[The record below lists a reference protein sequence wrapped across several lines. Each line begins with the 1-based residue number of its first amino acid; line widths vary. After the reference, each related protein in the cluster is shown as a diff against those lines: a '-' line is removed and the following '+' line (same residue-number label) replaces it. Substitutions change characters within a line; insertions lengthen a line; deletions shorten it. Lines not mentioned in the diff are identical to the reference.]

1 MLDMMLL
8 INESVSWK
16 MKQDE
21 RPSGKK
27 LKFLQENRR
36 KNLVR
41 LLLDVEL
48 RGVEHRVHITS
59 DSRADL
65 TINDGDWVND
75 HIRTAIVKHNYEINK
90 IPKLQVK
97 DFTIKEIKEY
107 ERFSLSDGQ

>member
-1 MLDMMLL
+1 
-8 INESVSWK
+8 
-16 MKQDE
+16 MKRDE
-21 RPSGKK
+21 TPSGKK
-27 LKFLQENRR
+27 LDSLKEIRR
-36 KNLVR
+36 KGLVK

-65 TINDGDWVND
+65 TVHDGDWVTD

-107 ERFSLSDGQ
+107 ENTRNNE

>member
-1 MLDMMLL
+1 MKR
-8 INESVSWK
+8 NET
-16 MKQDE
+16 
-21 RPSGKK
+21 PSGKK
-27 LKFLQENRR
+27 LDFLREIRR
-36 KNLVR
+36 KNLVK

-65 TINDGDWVND
+65 TVHDGDWIND

-90 IPKLQVK
+90 IPNLQVK

-107 ERFSLSDGQ
+107 ENSLK

>member
-1 MLDMMLL
+1 MKR
-8 INESVSWK
+8 NEK
-16 MKQDE
+16 
-21 RPSGKK
+21 PSYNKLEK
-27 LKFLQENRR
+27 LKEIRR

-41 LLLDVEL
+41 LLLDIEL
-48 RGVEHRVHITS
+48 RGVEHRVHITN

-90 IPKLQVK
+90 IPNLQVK

-107 ERFSLSDGQ
+107 ERFSLSDDQ

>member
-1 MLDMMLL
+1 
-8 INESVSWK
+8 
-16 MKQDE
+16 MKRDE
-21 RPSGKK
+21 KPSYNKLEK
-27 LKFLQENRR
+27 LKEIRR
-36 KNLVR
+36 KGLLK

-65 TINDGDWVND
+65 TVNDGDWIND

-97 DFTIKEIKEY
+97 DFTMKEIKEY
-107 ERFSLSDGQ
+107 EDSLE

>member
-1 MLDMMLL
+1 MKRKDTPSYDKLD
-8 INESVSWK
+8 
-16 MKQDE
+16 
-21 RPSGKK
+21 R
-27 LKFLQENRR
+27 LKEIRR
-36 KNLVR
+36 KGLVK

-65 TINDGDWVND
+65 TVHDGDWVTD

-107 ERFSLSDGQ
+107 ESSIE

>member
-1 MLDMMLL
+1 MKRKDTPSYDKLD
-8 INESVSWK
+8 
-16 MKQDE
+16 
-21 RPSGKK
+21 R
-27 LKFLQENRR
+27 LKEIRR
-36 KNLVR
+36 KRLVKE
-41 LLLDVEL
+41 LLDIQL

-65 TINDGDWVND
+65 TVNDGDWIND

-107 ERFSLSDGQ
+107 EESLE

>member
-1 MLDMMLL
+1 
-8 INESVSWK
+8 
-16 MKQDE
+16 MKRDE
-21 RPSGKK
+21 TSSGKK
-27 LKFLQENRR
+27 LHQLKEIRR
-36 KNLVR
+36 KNLVKN
-41 LLLDVEL
+41 LLDVQL

-65 TINDGDWVND
+65 TVHDGDWVTD

-107 ERFSLSDGQ
+107 ENSIK

>member
-1 MLDMMLL
+1 
-8 INESVSWK
+8 
-16 MKQDE
+16 MKRDE
-21 RPSGKK
+21 KASYKK

-48 RGVEHRVHITS
+48 RGIDHKIHITN

-65 TINDGDWVND
+65 TVNDGNWVND

-97 DFTIKEIKEY
+97 DFSIKEIKEY
-107 ERFSLSDGQ
+107 EKTFLSDGQ

>member
-1 MLDMMLL
+1 
-8 INESVSWK
+8 
-16 MKQDE
+16 MKRDE
-21 RPSGKK
+21 TPSGKK
-27 LKFLQENRR
+27 LDCLKEIRR
-36 KNLVR
+36 KGLVR

-65 TINDGDWVND
+65 TVHDGDWIND

-107 ERFSLSDGQ
+107 ENSIE

>member
-1 MLDMMLL
+1 
-8 INESVSWK
+8 
-16 MKQDE
+16 MKREETQ
-21 RPSGKK
+21 SGKK

-48 RGVEHRVHITS
+48 RGVDHKIHITN

-65 TINDGDWVND
+65 TVNDGNWIND

-97 DFTIKEIKEY
+97 DFSIKEIRAY
-107 ERFSLSDGQ
+107 ENSLN

>member
-1 MLDMMLL
+1 MKR
-8 INESVSWK
+8 NET
-16 MKQDE
+16 
-21 RPSGKK
+21 PSGKK
-27 LKFLQENRR
+27 LDCLKEIRR
-36 KNLVR
+36 KGLLK

-65 TINDGDWVND
+65 TVHDGDWVTD
-75 HIRTAIVKHNYEINK
+75 HIRTAIVKHNYEINR

-107 ERFSLSDGQ
+107 ENTIE

>member
-1 MLDMMLL
+1 
-8 INESVSWK
+8 
-16 MKQDE
+16 MKRDE
-21 RPSGKK
+21 KPSNNKLEK
-27 LKFLQENRR
+27 LKEIRR
-36 KNLVR
+36 KGLLK

-48 RGVEHRVHITS
+48 RGVEHRVYITS

-65 TINDGDWVND
+65 TVNDGDWIND

-107 ERFSLSDGQ
+107 EESLE